1 MSTRAVGD
9 RYERLAARFLE
20 NKGYRLLAA
29 NVVCR
34 GGELDLVC
42 DDAGTKVFVEVRAR
56 ASSRFGG
63 PEETVRAVKQ
73 RRVIHAA
80 RQWLARNGGEEQA
93 CRFDVIAIT
102 VEDGAIEH
110 YVDAFGVTG

>member
-1 MSTRAVGD
+1 MSRAAGS
-9 RYERLAARFLE
+9 RFERLAAQHLTRAGF
-20 NKGYRLLAA
+20 RVLAS
-29 NVVCR
+29 NYTCR

-42 DDAGTKVFVEVRAR
+42 DDAGTLVFVEVRAR
-56 ASSRFGG
+56 TRATYGTPG
-63 PEETVRAVKQ
+63 ETVRATKQ

-80 RQWLARNGGEEQA
+80 RHYLATHHLDEVA

-110 YVDAFGVTG
+110 FKNAFET

>member
-1 MSTRAVGD
+1 MSTRAVGG
-9 RYERLAARFLE
+9 RYERLAAQFLQE
-20 NKGYRLLAA
+20 QGFRILAT

-42 DDAGTKVFVEVRAR
+42 DDAGTLVFVEVRSR
-56 ASSRFGG
+56 AVSTYGA
-63 PEETVRAVKQ
+63 PEETVQRTKQ
-73 RRVIHAA
+73 RRVVHAA

-102 VEDGAIEH
+102 VEDGTIVH
-110 YVDAFGVTG
+110 YKDAFDAT

>member
-9 RYERLAARFLE
+9 RYERLAAQFLE
-20 NKGYRLLAA
+20 SQGFRIVAA
-29 NVVCR
+29 NVVFR

-42 DDAGTKVFVEVRAR
+42 DDAGTIVFVEVRSRSVA
-56 ASSRFGG
+56 RFGA
-63 PEETVRAVKQ
+63 PEETVGAVKQ
-73 RRVIHAA
+73 RRVVHAA

-102 VEDGAIEH
+102 VEDGTIAH
-110 YVDAFGVTG
+110 YRDAFDA